1 MTDQDL
7 RHDAVVIDRVV
18 DAPMEL
24 VWKMW
29 TVPEHFQA
37 WYGPDGASIPVAD
50 MDVRIGGTRTVA
62 MEMQTPDGPM
72 RMWFTGEYLEV
83 VDPRLLVYTEAMAD
97 PDGNVL
103 SAADAG
109 MPDGH
114 PTMTEVRV
122 QLTDLGGRTGMT
134 LTHVGVPA
142 GSPGAA
148 GWQMALDKLAAY
160 LPSLGLRDPRGGDHE
175 A

>member
-1 MTDQDL
+1 MTDRDL
-7 RHDAVVIDRVV
+7 RDDAVVIDRVV
-18 DAPMEL
+18 GAPVEL

-50 MDVRIGGTRTVA
+50 MDVRVGGSRTVA

-83 VDPRLLVYTEAMAD
+83 VEPRLLVYTEAMAD
-97 PDGNVL
+97 QNGNVL
-103 SAADAG
+103 PTFEAG
-109 MPDGH
+109 VLDGP
-114 PTMTEVRV
+114 PTFTEVRV

-148 GWQMALDKLAAY
+148 GWQMALDKLATY
-160 LPSLGLRDPRGGDHE
+160 LSSIELGDPRDGYHE